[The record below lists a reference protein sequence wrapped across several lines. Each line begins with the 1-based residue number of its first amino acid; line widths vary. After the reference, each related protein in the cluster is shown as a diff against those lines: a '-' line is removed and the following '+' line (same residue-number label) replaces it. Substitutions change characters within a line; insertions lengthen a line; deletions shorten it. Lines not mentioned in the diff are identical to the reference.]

1 MTAVPATP
9 LVLYAEDDE
18 NDVFLIQRAATK
30 AGLPA
35 KLHMVPDGS
44 AAVEYLEKAGATP
57 ATPRPALILLDLNM
71 PRLSGLEVLAWIR
84 RQPALTGIPVVIF
97 TSSNHE
103 GDQNEA
109 RRLGVDAY
117 VVKPSTPHECIA
129 FVRSLIR
136 FLA

>member
-1 MTAVPATP
+1 MTATLASPT
-9 LVLYAEDDE
+9 VLYAEDDE
-18 NDVFLIQRAATK
+18 NDVFLIQRAAMK

-35 KLHMVPDGS
+35 RLHIVPDGS
-44 AAVEYLEKAGATP
+44 AAVDYLANALASSATP
-57 ATPRPALILLDLNM
+57 LPALVLLDLNM

-84 RQPALTGIPVVIF
+84 RQPALNGIPVVIF

-103 GDQNEA
+103 GDQAEA

-129 FVRSLIR
+129 FARSLIR
-136 FLA
+136 FVT